1 VTETPG
7 PISDD
12 GTMPLRCVEEVIA
25 HVARNFTGWIKLNV
39 RQGRIVGISV
49 EPHDQYGRR
58 D

>member
-25 HVARNFTGWIKLNV
+25 HVARNFAGWIKLNV
-39 RQGRIVGISV
+39 RQGQIVGISV
-49 EPHDQYGRR
+49 EPHDQALGS
-58 D
+58 